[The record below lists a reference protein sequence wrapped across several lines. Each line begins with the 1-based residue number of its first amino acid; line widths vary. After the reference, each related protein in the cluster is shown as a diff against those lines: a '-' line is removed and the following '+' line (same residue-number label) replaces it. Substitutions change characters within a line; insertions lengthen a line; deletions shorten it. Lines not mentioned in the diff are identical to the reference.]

1 MNYDFMN
8 LMNTGVTVPQ
18 TTGVWRHVFTVSE
31 FEAVLLYRHGVFERQ
46 LEAGRQLFWGRG
58 YGVIRVDTRAAI
70 LNVAGQEVLSADNV
84 GLKVSVA
91 VTRQIVDARK
101 AIESV
106 QDWQTQLYT
115 VVQLAV
121 RTLIAAQPVEALLTQ
136 RMNLGRELL
145 AAVLPE
151 AEKLGVKVT
160 AVEVKDVMFPG
171 ELKKIF
177 AEVVRAKQE
186 GLAALERARGES
198 AALRNLANAARLLEN
213 SRGLQ
218 NLRLLQSMNAGHGN
232 TFVMGVPGFVPLK
245 GGKNGAKAE
254 SAGEAKDAE
263 TE

>member
-1 MNYDFMN
+1 MNYDFMQ
-8 LMNTGVTVPQ
+8 LMGGNVAVPQ
-18 TTGVWRHVFTVSE
+18 TTGEWRHVFTVSE
-31 FEAVLLYRHGVFERQ
+31 FEAVLLYRHGVFDRQ
-46 LEAGRQLFWGRG
+46 LEAGRHVFLGRG
-58 YGVIRVDTRAAI
+58 YGVIRVDTRVAI

-91 VTRQIVDARK
+91 VMRQVVDARK
-101 AIESV
+101 AMESV

-115 VVQLAV
+115 AVQLAV

-160 AVEVKDVMFPG
+160 SVEVKDVMFPG

-213 SRGLQ
+213 SPGLQ
-218 NLRLLQSMNAGHGN
+218 NLRLLQSMTGHGN

-245 GGKNGAKAE
+245 SGKNATAE
-254 SAGEAKDAE
+254 SAGDAKDAE
-263 TE
+263 AE

>member
-1 MNYDFMN
+1 MNYDYLQ
-8 LMNTGVTVPQ
+8 LMGGNVAVPQ
-18 TTGVWRHVFTVSE
+18 TSGVWRHVFTVSE
-31 FEAVLLYRHGVFERQ
+31 FEAVLLYQHGVFVRQ
-46 LEAGRQLFWGRG
+46 LEAGRHVFWGRG
-58 YGVIRVDTRAAI
+58 YGVIRVDTRAAV
-70 LNVAGQEVLSADNV
+70 LNVSGQEVLSSDNV

-91 VTRQIVDARK
+91 VTRQVVDARK
-101 AIESV
+101 ALESV

-115 VVQLAV
+115 QVQLAV

-145 AAVLPE
+145 AAVVPE

-160 AVEVKDVMFPG
+160 SVEVKDVMFPG

-198 AALRNLANAARLLEN
+198 AALRNLANAAKMLEN
-213 SRGLQ
+213 SPGLQ
-218 NLRLLQSMNAGHGN
+218 NLRLLQSMTGGHGN

-245 GGKNGAKAE
+245 GGKTATAE
-254 SAGEAKDAE
+254 SSADAKDAE
-263 TE
+263 